1 MADRFFRMVLFLA
14 WLLPLGA
21 TAQNDMAEASFD
33 SAVVETGDD
42 FTFALSVSGRAG
54 EPDSI
59 VWQTWAAYFPKDNR
73 LSESGWK
80 FNTANL
86 KWENNFTLITF
97 DSLQVQLPPLPVSLK
112 GGRVVYTNS
121 VKITVIPTPSPGDPV
136 DMADIRDIRR
146 EPSHWT
152 DYLPWI
158 LGVASLII
166 AVLLFWWWRAGRGK
180 KRLAPVTRVVVL
192 PPHEAAL
199 KQLDV
204 LEAQELWQKGQI
216 KTYYDG
222 LSTIVRRYLDVRYQ
236 VPVLESTTAETLR
249 LLEQKT
255 DLGPAMREVLAGMLQ
270 QADLAK
276 FAKGIPP
283 ADFHT
288 AALASARDII
298 RQTQPSAPATAEQT

>member
-1 MADRFFRMVLFLA
+1 MADRFFRMVLFLV

-59 VWQTWAAYFPKDNR
+59 VWQTWSAYFPKDNR

-121 VKITVIPTPSPGDPV
+121 VKITVIPTPSPEDPV

-158 LGVASLII
+158 LSVASLII
-166 AVLLFWWWRAGRGK
+166 AALLFWWWRAGRGK

-199 KQLDV
+199 KQLDA

-236 VPVLESTTAETLR
+236 VPVLESTTSETLR

-255 DLGPAMREVLAGMLQ
+255 DLGPDMREVLAGMLQ

-276 FAKGIPP
+276 FAKAIPP

-298 RQTQPSAPATAEQT
+298 RQTQPSTPATAEQT